1 VDAMKDEARK
11 HHKMTGVAA
20 EHELYRACQ
29 IIFGRDL
36 TVSREFLEYI
46 QMSGIKTAFRKKALE
61 IHPDRVAFHG
71 NRGGRKENHAFN
83 LVQEAYEILTRYVE
97 AREKGFRF
105 TGLRPAVH
113 PLRESQPVKSQS
125 RQKRNGRK
133 AFSSRKKAAGSQEDT
148 AKTVWKERSYKTP
161 LPRRRLLFGQYLY
174 YTGHIAW
181 KDLIQALIWQR
192 RQRPR
197 LGEIAR
203 KEGWLKT
210 SDIGKVLRH
219 SNPQQP
225 FGRTAKVLG
234 LITEAQLHSLVCRQ
248 KRMQKKFGEYFVER
262 KMLNRQQ
269 LASLLANCRR
279 HNARQLRPP
288 IQTRRGK

>member
-1 VDAMKDEARK
+1 MKDDARK
-11 HHKMTGVAA
+11 HHSMTGVAA
-20 EHELYRACQ
+20 EHELYRACR
-29 IIFGRDL
+29 IIFGQGL

-46 QMSGIKTAFRKKALE
+46 QISGIKNAFRKKALE

-71 NRGGRKENHAFN
+71 KSDSKKKKQHSFN
-83 LVQEAYEILTRYVE
+83 SVQEAYEILIRYVE

-105 TGLRPAVH
+105 TGHRPSVH
-113 PLRESQPVKSQS
+113 SSRENKPCKTPSQQ
-125 RQKRNGRK
+125 RRNGRK
-133 AFSSRKKAAGSQEDT
+133 AFSSRKRGAAIREDT
-148 AKTVWKERSYKTP
+148 EKTVWKGRSYKAA

-210 SDIGKVLRH
+210 SDIGRVLRH
-219 SNPQQP
+219 SSTQQP
-225 FGRTAKVLG
+225 FGRTARLLG

-248 KRMQKKFGEYFVER
+248 KRMQKKFGEYFIEK

-269 LASLLANCRR
+269 LATLLASCRR

-288 IQTRRGK
+288 LQTRSGK